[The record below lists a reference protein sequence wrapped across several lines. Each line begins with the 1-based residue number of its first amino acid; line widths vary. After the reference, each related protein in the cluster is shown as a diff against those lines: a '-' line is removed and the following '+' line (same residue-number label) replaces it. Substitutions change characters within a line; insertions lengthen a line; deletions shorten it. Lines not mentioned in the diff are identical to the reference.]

1 MPFTVVVRTVLFC
14 SGKCEIISVW
24 FQATDPWFVVDV
36 VDGVDDLVDGELER
50 SEVLFQLEGLERTQ

>member
-14 SGKCEIISVW
+14 SSKCEIISVW
-24 FQATDPWFVVDV
+24 FQATDPRFVL
-36 VDGVDDLVDGELER
+36 DGVDDLVDGELER